1 MPRARHSRKSPMSM
15 PCLDIAMLGLSITSS
30 WGNSHATTYRGLV
43 RALEERGH
51 TVLFLERAVPQ
62 YAAPRDLPTPPYGRT
77 ELYTSLEDLQ
87 DRFTTAVQHADVV
100 LVGSYVPDGVAVGTW
115 VTQTATGVTAF
126 YDLDTPVTLGKLHRG
141 DHEYLSPELIPRY
154 GLYLSCTGGP
164 ILKHLERG
172 YGAVMAR
179 PLYCSVDPQCYSPEE
194 GTLQYDLGYMG
205 AYSTDRQDALDS
217 LLLKP
222 AQHWPEGRF
231 VVAGPH
237 YPAAIQWP
245 DNVARLDHV
254 PPTAHR
260 DFYNT
265 QRFTLNLTRAEMR
278 QAGFAPSVRLFEA
291 AACATPI
298 VSDYWPGLETFFTL
312 GIELLV
318 SRSWAE
324 TLRYLR
330 EFPPEARRAL
340 GTRARE
346 RVLAEHT
353 AAHRAA
359 TLEEYVLEARATRKI
374 GP

>member
-1 MPRARHSRKSPMSM
+1 
-15 PCLDIAMLGLSITSS
+15 MLGLSVTSS

-51 TVLFLERAVPQ
+51 TVLFLERDVPQ

-100 LVGSYVPDGVAVGTW
+100 MVGSYVPDGVAVGTW

-126 YDLDTPVTLGKLHRG
+126 YDLDTPVTLGKLRRG

-154 GLYLSCTGGP
+154 SLYLSFTGGP

-179 PLYCSVDPQCYSPEE
+179 PLYCSVDPQCYSPAE

-205 AYSTDRQDALDS
+205 AYSADRQDALDS

-237 YPAAIQWP
+237 YPASIQWP

-254 PPTAHR
+254 LPTAHR

-330 EFPPEARRAL
+330 EFPLEVRQAL
-340 GTRARE
+340 GARARE
-346 RVLAEHT
+346 RILAEHT

-359 TLEEYVLEARATRKI
+359 TLEEYVLEARAMRKVR
-374 GP
+374 P

>member
-1 MPRARHSRKSPMSM
+1 MST
-15 PCLDIAMLGLSITSS
+15 PCLDIAILGLSITSS

-51 TVLFLERAVPQ
+51 TVLFLEREVPWC
-62 YAAPRDLPTPPYGRT
+62 AAPRDLPTPPYGRT

-87 DRFTTAVQHADVV
+87 DRFTTAVQDADVV
-100 LVGSYVPDGVAVGTW
+100 MVGSYVPEGVAVGTW

-126 YDLDTPVTLGKLHRG
+126 YDLDTPITLAQLRRG
-141 DHEYLSPELIPRY
+141 DHAYLSPALIPRY
-154 GLYLSCTGGP
+154 SLYLSYTGGP
-164 ILKHLERG
+164 ILKHLELS
-172 YGAVMAR
+172 YGAAMAR
-179 PLYCSVDPQCYSPEE
+179 PLYCAVDPQCYSPEE
-194 GTLQYDLGYMG
+194 GALQYDLGYMG
-205 AYSTDRQDALDS
+205 TYSADRQEALDA

-231 VVAGPH
+231 VVAGPQ
-237 YPAAIQWP
+237 YPASIQWP

-260 DFYNT
+260 DFYNA

-298 VSDYWPGLETFFTL
+298 ISDYWPGLETFFTL

-318 SRSWAE
+318 SRSSAE

-330 EFPPEARRAL
+330 ELPPEARWAL

-353 AAHRAA
+353 AAHRAEI
-359 TLEEYVLEARATRKI
+359 LEEYVLEARATRKVR
-374 GP
+374 P